1 MAAKM
6 IGGKF
11 TNPYG
16 PDNEKNKLIDK
27 NMRKS
32 KKTLASHGKNEGETM
47 MGNNRTERNRS

>member
-1 MAAKM
+1 M